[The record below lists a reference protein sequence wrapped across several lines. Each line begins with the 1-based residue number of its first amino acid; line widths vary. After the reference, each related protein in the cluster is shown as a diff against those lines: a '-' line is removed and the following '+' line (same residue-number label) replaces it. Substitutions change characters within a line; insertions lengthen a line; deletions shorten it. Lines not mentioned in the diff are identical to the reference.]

1 MLKSCNRQGSLAKPD
16 VEGDSGSR
24 NILNI
29 AKETN
34 TPAGAEDRA
43 YLVGVMTR
51 VSGPV
56 LEALSE
62 NKLKETFPIRDW
74 DKHRQDCTYTEAFA
88 RTLAGVA
95 PWVELGPDS
104 TKEGKLRE
112 KFGLMARRSLINA
125 TDPKSPDFLSFGQ
138 SSTVDRQA
146 LVEAAYMAQALLR
159 APRVLWEPL
168 TESQMQNVIASLK
181 TSRSLKPN
189 ENNWLLFAS
198 MVEAAI
204 WHFTGDLQKS
214 RLKYG
219 LDKFR
224 QWYRGDGTHGD
235 GPQFHW
241 DYYNGYVIHPMLM
254 DILKVCREKSDR
266 LSLMYDKELLRA
278 QRYAA
283 IQERLISPEATFPV
297 IGRSSAYRFAAF
309 QALSQIILLEQ
320 LPEAIKPGA
329 ARSGITAVV
338 RRMIEA
344 PGTFDKD
351 GWLEIGS
358 VGHQPSIRD
367 SYNAT
372 GSLYICLTGLIHLGL
387 PANNPFWL
395 APSADW
401 TQKKIWSGQDI
412 PADHAL
418 EDEDW
423 MIAKRLKDCFKRIL
437 INILEGLENWKLAGQ
452 IQEHG
457 NRGRKIFAGSEAIS
471 ALNPVARSGAGPGNA
486 NGMPGTSARVPL
498 EQLPG
503 LRRAGEN
510 EIVLQQ

>member
-1 MLKSCNRQGSLAKPD
+1 MTPIPAK
-16 VEGDSGSR
+16 V
-24 NILNI
+24 LNI
-29 AKETN
+29 TKETIAP
-34 TPAGAEDRA
+34 TGAEDRA

-62 NKLKETFPIRDW
+62 NKLKEKFPVRDW
-74 DKHRQDCTYTEAFA
+74 DKHRQDCTCTEAFA

-104 TKEGKLRE
+104 TPEGKLRQ

-125 TDPKSPDFLSFGQ
+125 TDPKSPDYLSFGH
-138 SSTVDRQA
+138 STTVDRQA
-146 LVEAAYMAQALLR
+146 LVEAAYVAQALLR
-159 APRVLWEPL
+159 APKVLWEPL

-181 TSRSLKPN
+181 TSRCLKPVGGGSV

-204 WHFTGDLQKS
+204 WHYTGDVQKG

-224 QWYRGDGTHGD
+224 QWYLGDGIYGD
-235 GPQFHW
+235 GPPFHW
-241 DYYNGYVIHPMLM
+241 DYYNAYVIHPMLM
-254 DILKVCREKSDR
+254 DILKVCREKNDR
-266 LSLMYDKELLRA
+266 LSVTYDKELLRA

-309 QALSQIILLEQ
+309 QALSQIILWEQ

-358 VGHQPSIRD
+358 VGHQPSLRD
-367 SYNAT
+367 PYNAT

-395 APSADW
+395 APAADW

-412 PADHAL
+412 SGDHAL
-418 EDEDW
+418 EDVW
-423 MIAKRLKDCFKRIL
+423 TIAKRCKACIKRIL
-437 INILEGLENWKLAGQ
+437 RNILEGFESWKQ
-452 IQEHG
+452 TP
-457 NRGRKIFAGSEAIS
+457 R
-471 ALNPVARSGAGPGNA
+471 
-486 NGMPGTSARVPL
+486 
-498 EQLPG
+498 
-503 LRRAGEN
+503 
-510 EIVLQQ
+510 